1 MTHAS
6 EHTIDSLFAAIHSL
20 PIDDQYALYN
30 RLQDELHGGPDSE
43 DEETFLSL
51 EWQTEIK
58 RRIADCDSG
67 FGHFTPAE
75 EVIAEARASRK
86 RSETA
91 IADRKKEGDF

>member
-1 MTHAS
+1 MSHAS
-6 EHTIDSLFAAIHSL
+6 EHTVDSLFAAIGSL

-30 RLQDELHGGPDSE
+30 RLQDELHGGHDG
-43 DEETFLSL
+43 EEEEALFSL

-67 FGHFTPAE
+67 LGQFTPAE

-91 IADRKKEGDF
+91 MEDRKKEGDF